1 MRKKQNTTPL
11 PVMLICA
18 AVFYIFTFLLIYI
31 YQTATLTF
39 AQHVLSGGVTFYHPF
54 VSTLLICVMCCIIQ
68 QLMHHATSLRPE
80 LHVITYAPSFL
91 VLAVMTAINQD
102 PSGGITMRSWVGWL
116 PFAVIIILFLIIK
129 VQGSLIT
136 PPQQKTGFATSRTLS
151 TNIIIMTL
159 MMVLTA
165 NAANGDELLHRRVR
179 AERMMLHSK
188 YNDVVVAERSNS
200 LYNTFPS
207 DFPEGE
213 VPYLSTDTTLTLMRF
228 IALDKRHL
236 LADSLFTQP
245 VAASSASLLKMQ
257 GVHPLLFKQ
266 SFLRRSKSSDYILC
280 SMLADCDLDAFAR
293 KFSTLYPDSIPY
305 DSIPRHYREAV
316 VIYCH
321 TRSNPIIQQRDS
333 VIEADYRDMRSMMRS
348 TPDKAKRK
356 HTLWTYYR
364 NTYWY
369 YYLSHQEE
377 M

>member
-1 MRKKQNTTPL
+1 
-11 PVMLICA
+11 
-18 AVFYIFTFLLIYI
+18 
-31 YQTATLTF
+31 
-39 AQHVLSGGVTFYHPF
+39 
-54 VSTLLICVMCCIIQ
+54 
-68 QLMHHATSLRPE
+68 
-80 LHVITYAPSFL
+80 
-91 VLAVMTAINQD
+91 
-102 PSGGITMRSWVGWL
+102 
-116 PFAVIIILFLIIK
+116 
-129 VQGSLIT
+129 
-136 PPQQKTGFATSRTLS
+136 
-151 TNIIIMTL
+151 
-159 MMVLTA
+159 
-165 NAANGDELLHRRVR
+165 
-179 AERMMLHSK
+179 
-188 YNDVVVAERSNS
+188 
-200 LYNTFPS
+200 
-207 DFPEGE
+207 
-213 VPYLSTDTTLTLMRF
+213 MRF

-280 SMLADCDLDAFAR
+280 SMLADCNLDAFAK

-333 VIEADYRDMRSMMRS
+333 VIEADYRDMRSMIRS

-377 M
+377 HFR